1 MRLASLRFATAV
13 RRVAFLYIAM
23 FCIVSTAAAQ
33 FSRLDPSSAANV
45 DALVEAGMRGKG
57 IVGCSVGLMRGGEIA
72 WLKGYGLRDRENN
85 IAATEHTIYRTG
97 SIAKTFTAILAIQ
110 LWEQGRLDL
119 QTDVRTYVP
128 EYPEKPQG
136 TITPYRLLCHR
147 SGIRHYEEY
156 DTASAVNYER
166 DHRFYDPIAALDV
179 FKNGSLLF
187 APGSAFSYTT
197 FGYNLLGA
205 VIERAGEQ
213 PFEEQLR
220 ERISTV
226 LDLPY
231 VQAEYQRLRP
241 YPEETKGYHFEGGVV
256 IETPEDIGILFK
268 VPGGGLLC
276 TAVDLTLLM
285 QGLARYGL
293 LADSATQNWISIDHS
308 GGNGFGLGIMTRTHN
323 GRPYLLHLGGQ
334 QRTSTVWLYDPETLD
349 GVVITS
355 NTFVALES
363 FALNLL
369 DVISNS
375 QMQGS
380 PYAHIPHTLEA
391 PRLLSPSDGAVVDGR
406 DITLR
411 WTPVPHAFTY
421 VCEYATDSTF
431 TDARR
436 DTVHST
442 TIVLSDLTSGQEMY
456 WRVQARNDFLY
467 GGTVGPFSAESAFA
481 TASIS
486 GITAV
491 HPPGDVAV
499 YPNPANETV
508 TIAAS
513 AGRRITGVYVHSL
526 SGRRLLSWR
535 SIDPQQSISLPLG
548 EIGRGSVLLSIR
560 TNDGRYTSR
569 LLHRQR

>member
-1 MRLASLRFATAV
+1 MKPVSQRLNTMILRAILTVIVLCCATP
-13 RRVAFLYIAM
+13 
-23 FCIVSTAAAQ
+23 STRAQ
-33 FSRLDPSSAANV
+33 FNRLDPSSAANV

-57 IVGCSVGLMRGGEIA
+57 IVGCSVGLMRAGEIA
-72 WLKGYGLRDRENN
+72 WLKGYGLRDRENG
-85 IAATEHTIYRTG
+85 ILATEHTIYRTG
-97 SIAKTFTAILAIQ
+97 SIAKTFTAILAMQ

-119 QTDVRTYVP
+119 QADARAYVP

-156 DTASAVNYER
+156 DTASAVHYER
-166 DHRFYDPIAALDV
+166 DHLFYDPIAALDV
-179 FKNGSLLF
+179 FKNGTLLF
-187 APGSAFSYTT
+187 TPGTAFSYST

-220 ERISTV
+220 ERINTV

-241 YPEETKGYHFEGGVV
+241 YPEETKGYHSEGGVV

-285 QGLARYGL
+285 QGLARYRL
-293 LADSATQNWISIDHS
+293 LADSATQNWMSIDHS
-308 GGNGFGLGIMTRTHN
+308 GGSGFGLGIMTRTHN

-355 NTFVALES
+355 NTFVGLES

-369 DVISNS
+369 DVIRDS
-375 QMQGS
+375 QLQGS

-391 PRLLSPSDGAVVDGR
+391 PRLLSPSGGAVVDGR

-421 VCEYATDSTF
+421 ICEHATDSTF

-442 TIVLSDLTSGQEMY
+442 TIALSDLTSGQDIY

-467 GGTVGPFSAESAFA
+467 GGTVGPFSAKSAFL
-481 TASIS
+481 TASVS
-486 GITAV
+486 GMTAI
-491 HPPGDVAV
+491 PPHADIVV
-499 YPNPANETV
+499 YPNPAKGTV
-508 TIAAS
+508 SISAA
-513 AGRRITGVYVHSL
+513 GDRRIIAVTVHSL
-526 SGRRLLSWR
+526 SGKLLSRW
-535 SIDPQQSISLPLG
+535 SIDSEQNISIPLG
-548 EIGRGSVLLSIR
+548 EIGYGIVLLSIR
-560 TNDGRYTSR
+560 TNDGRDTSH
-569 LLHRQR
+569 LLLRPR